1 MFRRGF
7 LSLLFITMSGCNSG
21 SGDVQPAGRVGPI
34 QEDINRLTQTD
45 CRARQIPP
53 GSTWIDYDH
62 GGGRVQLGVDGKVHP
77 IPDSLGPASSVL
89 RDNLDPSGG
98 P

>member
-1 MFRRGF
+1 M
-7 LSLLFITMSGCNSG
+7 
-21 SGDVQPAGRVGPI
+21 
-34 QEDINRLTQTD
+34 NRLTATD

-62 GGGRVQLGVDGKVHP
+62 DGGRVQLDEDGKVHP
-77 IPDSLGPASSVL
+77 ISESIGPTSSVQ

-98 P
+98 PKKVNHN